1 MGDILRSVGVLL
13 DHMGERKRKIR
24 LAYPLI
30 FFESFMRYLP
40 FGLTGLILRRLSE
53 NRLDE
58 DLIYL
63 VLGVVCLGIVIQCTM
78 KFFADRLQK
87 TQGLE
92 TFSQKRLEILKHLRR
107 LPLGFYSDAH
117 MGQVASILG
126 TDMTFLEE
134 YGVHQISIAVV
145 GIANLLMCCFWMMVF
160 DWRVGLVYLLLL
172 LVSTGLNERANRRQ
186 RLQTPKRQASFGD
199 MSTEILNFVRGLP
212 TIKAFNMERERSVK
226 VYDAI
231 ERTREIAM
239 EMVEGVKHDFLL
251 ERLTRDLMVPM
262 LCGLSIFLISRHQ
275 MDLATGLILCFFS
288 IILRS
293 PLQALGAVAEVLP
306 VTDAALERMDQ
317 VFEHEILQDRGHSV
331 PRSNVITFED
341 VSFSYEGEEEALSHI
356 HLTIPEK
363 SFTALVGHS
372 GSGKSTLVNLIARFW
387 DVSSGKVCI
396 GGVDVRDIAFSELMD
411 RVSMV
416 FQRTYL
422 FHDTV
427 AENIAMGN
435 PSMSRQEIVDAA
447 KRARAH
453 EFIMNLPQGY
463 DTILAEGGGS
473 LSGGERQRIAIARAI
488 AKDAPIVLLDE
499 ATAGIDPENELWI
512 QEAFEELIKEKTLVV
527 IAHRLDSIQ
536 GADQILV
543 LDHGRIVEGGTHE
556 ELLEK
561 KGVYE
566 REYRIYEELRKDA

>member
-40 FGLTGLILRRLSE
+40 FGLMGLILRRLSE

-92 TFSQKRLEILKHLRR
+92 TFSEKRLEILKHLRR

-160 DWRVGLVYLLLL
+160 VWRVGLVYLLLL

-239 EMVEGVKHDFLL
+239 EMVEGVKHDLLL

-435 PSMSRQEIVDAA
+435 PSMSRQEIVEAA

>member
-40 FGLTGLILRRLSE
+40 FGLMGLILRRLSE

-92 TFSQKRLEILKHLRR
+92 TFSEKRLEILKHLRR

-117 MGQVASILG
+117 MGQVASTLG

-160 DWRVGLVYLLLL
+160 VWRVGLVYLLLL

-239 EMVEGVKHDFLL
+239 EMVEGVKHDLLL

-435 PSMSRQEIVDAA
+435 PSMSRQEIVEAA